1 MSTGVGKLFRWQFME
16 RTNQTHLD
24 PKPDFDKVVNWVVT
38 NEDEDPEP
46 ENLTQKKWLNSK
58 EWSGN
63 FKWMKDK

>member
-1 MSTGVGKLFRWQFME
+1 ME

-58 EWSGN
+58 DWSDDN
-63 FKWMKDK
+63 KWMKDK